1 MRHLILIYC
10 YHIEVLDEF
19 LVNCYHLLE
28 KSNFVDIHIDFCEDT
43 ITDEVLEKIKPSRI
57 TYSVKENRGLD
68 VLPFIKTLYDKVL
81 FTDTYSVVTKIQSKK
96 SNDDWR
102 VHAYKPLV
110 DDYEKFLNMHLYIE
124 KFQNDGGVPLMIGT
138 SAVLKDGE
146 SVLSGYHAFNMVKTL
161 SDKFFHFRQNIE
173 YGIPFF
179 AGTMFMSSTL
189 LFKKMFNGVNFD
201 EFASHFEKGKPDTGY
216 AHAMER
222 IFGFAIREY
231 NGKMIETQ

>member
-1 MRHLILIYC
+1 
-10 YHIEVLDEF
+10 
-19 LVNCYHLLE
+19 
-28 KSNFVDIHIDFCEDT
+28 
-43 ITDEVLEKIKPSRI
+43 
-57 TYSVKENRGLD
+57 
-68 VLPFIKTLYDKVL
+68 
-81 FTDTYSVVTKIQSKK
+81 
-96 SNDDWR
+96 
-102 VHAYKPLV
+102 
-110 DDYEKFLNMHLYIE
+110 MHLYIE
-124 KFQNDGGVPLMIGT
+124 KFQNDGIPLMIGT

-161 SDKFFHFRQNIE
+161 SHKFFHFRQNIE

-231 NGKMIETQ
+231 NGKLIETQ

>member
-1 MRHLILIYC
+1 LN
-10 YHIEVLDEF
+10 EF
-19 LVNCYHLLE
+19 LINCYHLLE
-28 KSNFVDIHIDFCEDT
+28 KSDFVDIHIDFCEDT

-57 TYSVKENRGLD
+57 TYSIVENRGMD
-68 VLPFIKTLYDKVL
+68 VLPFVKTLYDKVL

-124 KFQNDGGVPLMIGT
+124 NFQKNEIPLMIGT
-138 SAVLKDGE
+138 STILKDCE
-146 SVLSGYHAFNMVKTL
+146 EFLSGYHAHDMVKIL
-161 SDKFFHFRQNIE
+161 SDKFFNFTQNIE
-173 YGIPFF
+173 YGVPFF
-179 AGTMFMSSTL
+179 AGTMFMTSTS
-189 LFKKMFNGVNFD
+189 LFKKMFEGVDYD
-201 EFASHFEKGKPDTGY
+201 EFASYFETGKPLTGY

-231 NGKMIETQ
+231 GGKIVETI

>member
-19 LVNCYHLLE
+19 LINCYHLLE
-28 KSNFVDIHIDFCEDT
+28 KSDFVDIHIDFCEDT
-43 ITDEVLEKIKPSRI
+43 ITDEVLEKIKPSKI
-57 TYSVKENRGLD
+57 TYSIVENRGMD
-68 VLPFIKTLYDKVL
+68 VLPFVKTLYDKVL

-96 SNDDWR
+96 SDNDWR
-102 VHAYKPLV
+102 IHAYKPLV

-124 KFQNDGGVPLMIGT
+124 NFQKNEIPLMIGT
-138 SAVLKDGE
+138 STILKDAE
-146 SVLSGYHAFNMVKTL
+146 EVLSGYHAHDMVKTL

-189 LFKKMFNGVNFD
+189 LFKKMFNEVNFD
-201 EFASHFEKGKPDTGY
+201 EFASYFETGKPLTGH

-231 NGKMIETQ
+231 GGKIVETI

>member
-10 YHIEVLDEF
+10 YHIDVLNEF

-28 KSNFVDIHIDFCEDT
+28 KSDFVDIHIDFCEDT
-43 ITDEVLEKIKPSRI
+43 ITDEILEKIKPSKI
-57 TYSVKENRGLD
+57 TYSIVENRGLD
-68 VLPFIKTLYDKVL
+68 VLPFVKTLYDKVL

-110 DDYEKFLNMHLYIE
+110 DDYEKFLNMHVYIE
-124 KFQNDGGVPLMIGT
+124 NFQKNQIPLMIGT
-138 SAVLKDGE
+138 STILKDTE
-146 SVLSGYHAFNMVKTL
+146 EVLSGYHAHDMVKIL
-161 SDKFFHFRQNIE
+161 SDKFFNFTQNIE
-173 YGIPFF
+173 YGVPFF
-179 AGTMFMSSTL
+179 AGTMFMASTP
-189 LFKKMFNGVNFD
+189 LFKKMFEGVDYD
-201 EFASHFEKGKPDTGY
+201 EFASYFETGKPLTGY

-231 NGKMIETQ
+231 GGKIVETI

>member
-10 YHIEVLDEF
+10 YHIDVLNEF

-28 KSNFVDIHIDFCEDT
+28 KSDFVDIHIDFCEDT
-43 ITDEVLEKIKPSRI
+43 ITDEILEKIKPSKI
-57 TYSVKENRGLD
+57 TYSIVENRGLD
-68 VLPFIKTLYDKVL
+68 VLPFVKTLYDKVL

-110 DDYEKFLNMHLYIE
+110 NDYEKFLNMHVYIE
-124 KFQNDGGVPLMIGT
+124 NFQKNQIPLMIGT
-138 SAVLKDGE
+138 STILKDTE
-146 SVLSGYHAFNMVKTL
+146 EVLSGYHAHDMVKIL
-161 SDKFFHFRQNIE
+161 SDKFFNFTQNIE
-173 YGIPFF
+173 YGVPFF
-179 AGTMFMSSTL
+179 AGTMFMASTT
-189 LFKKMFNGVNFD
+189 LFKKMFEGVDYD
-201 EFASHFEKGKPDTGY
+201 EFASYFETGKPLTGY

-231 NGKMIETQ
+231 GGKIVETI

>member
-19 LVNCYHLLE
+19 LINCYHLLE
-28 KSNFVDIHIDFCEDT
+28 KSDFVDIHIDFCEDT
-43 ITDEVLEKIKPSRI
+43 ITDEILEKIKPSKI
-57 TYSVKENRGLD
+57 TYSIVENRGLD
-68 VLPFIKTLYDKVL
+68 VLPFVKTLYDKVL

-110 DDYEKFLNMHLYIE
+110 DDYEKFLNMHVYIE
-124 KFQNDGGVPLMIGT
+124 NFQKNQIPLMIGT
-138 SAVLKDGE
+138 STILKDTE
-146 SVLSGYHAFNMVKTL
+146 EVLSGYHAHDMVKIL
-161 SDKFFHFRQNIE
+161 SDKFFNFTQNIE
-173 YGIPFF
+173 YGVPFF
-179 AGTMFMSSTL
+179 AGTMFMASTT
-189 LFKKMFNGVNFD
+189 LFKKMFEGVDYD
-201 EFASHFEKGKPDTGY
+201 EFASYFETGKPLTGY

-231 NGKMIETQ
+231 GGKIVETI